1 MGLLLKLQNG
11 DTTLKSLKFGND
23 SSKLGDGSQPFIQKD
38 INDNPKSVSTP
49 DSILRGGIDAVD
61 RAKDDV
67 ERLSKFFQTTEGA
80 NFILKQNLLSR
91 TNVLVNAG
99 GDDKK
104 KFKFINGNGGI
115 YSPISTIS
123 QAGVGFIGT
132 HLNKQGLDPTG
143 LIPFISQYQYINDI
157 NVSQTRLETLYEK
170 IQNKSYSE
178 DYILKYSGG
187 PNSVLGIGNTK
198 VKFSTNIE
206 GNPLR
211 TGDNQITSSYP
222 TTVSEKTSFQ
232 TESQISSYLPSG
244 SSYKIGTDNNV
255 KHIVA
260 FNNDGKTYIDP
271 NLTPLSEKA
280 LGKKEL
286 YRSVKETPSKDENGK
301 YVIYEDKSIVTP
313 SYLQRQSR
321 TSDNVNKIKPDFR
334 KASRESRGFIND
346 PSSSYDYLTTS
357 SSYDTGSLDSYYY
370 SSGGKRESNQLNDEQ
385 DYIPFSITINDDR
398 PLRFRAY
405 LDDIS
410 DSYQAGW
417 NPQSY
422 MGRAEKF
429 YKYNSFDRDISFGFT
444 IVADNELNLNIMYA
458 QLNVL
463 AASLAPTYSGWG
475 YMSGNIHKLTIGDYI
490 INQPG
495 ILTSLTYS
503 ITTESPWGIENNK
516 KPFYIKVTGVKFIP
530 IHEFRPEYKSDSNK
544 FEPIYQP
551 GSSVIVS

>member
-104 KFKFINGNGGI
+104 KFKFIDGNGGI

-132 HLNKQGLDPTG
+132 HLNKDL
-143 LIPFISQYQYINDI
+143 SQYQYINDV
-157 NVSQTRLETLYEK
+157 NVSQSRLETLYEK
-170 IQNKSYSE
+170 TQNNSYSE
-178 DYILKYSGG
+178 DYILKYNGG

-198 VKFSTNIE
+198 VKFATNIE
-206 GNPLR
+206 GNPIR
-211 TGDNQITSSYP
+211 TGINQLP
-222 TTVSEKTSFQ
+222 TGSKTVSIISEFKTNSFSEKG
-232 TESQISSYLPSG
+232 ISSFLPTG
-244 SSYKIGTDNNV
+244 SQYKIGTSEGV

-260 FNNDGKTYIDP
+260 FNKDNISYVDPNKGKT
-271 NLTPLSEKA
+271 LSEMA
-280 LGKKEL
+280 LGRKEI
-286 YRSVKETPSKDENGK
+286 VFTQPVIVNNFETGEFNIREEEK
-301 YVIYEDKSIVTP
+301 YLFIP
-313 SYLQRQSR
+313 SYIQSQPR
-321 TSDNVNKIKPDFR
+321 TTETNKIITDFR
-334 KASRESRGFIND
+334 KTSRKDRGFTDD
-346 PSSSYDYLTTS
+346 PNSSYDYLTSS

-370 SSGGKRESNQLNDEQ
+370 LSPTKRESNQLNDKQ
-385 DYIPFSITINDDR
+385 DYIPFSITINDDT

-444 IVADNELNLNIMYA
+444 IVADNEKNLNIMYS

-475 YMSGNIHKLTIGDYI
+475 YMSGNIHKLTIGDYVKD
-490 INQPG
+490 QPG

-503 ITTESPWGIENNK
+503 ITTESPWGIEDNK

-530 IHEFRPEYKSDSNK
+530 IHEFRPEYKPNSNK

-551 GSSVIVS
+551 GSSAIVS